1 MNLNEKNLLFHNT
14 DYNILLIIGQT
25 EYDDPIEDMEPLQ
38 EMVEIDE
45 VVSIEIASART
56 PAACPF
62 CGQMLSRKEQLI
74 KHVNSKH
81 PGKRVEVISQ
91 ASANHS
97 PSKKAKPAATLNGE
111 EFYDHQPQEVHPG
124 YYEMEANDTEDEIYN
139 EADEITEVTPEEIAA
154 GPPVIDD
161 SGIVT
166 VVVENARSPVGC
178 PFCDRMLTR
187 KENLMKHVERWH
199 ENQQINVIM
208 RSSLSQKEKSLL
220 SSPQIVPKKLV
231 KVEPKAEPS
240 PAAPAGDK
248 PKSKYKHVR
257 CPYCQLILT
266 RYANLKGHIYS
277 KHKGSEVP
285 ELNSDII
292 VENPEELYQQ
302 QQV

>member
-1 MNLNEKNLLFHNT
+1 MMCVKMLCFFT
-14 DYNILLIIGQT
+14 GQT
-25 EYDDPIEDMEPLQ
+25 EYDDPIEAMEPHI
-38 EMVEIDE
+38 EMTEIDE
-45 VVSIEIASART
+45 VVSVEIASART
-56 PAACPF
+56 PVACPF

-74 KHVNSKH
+74 KHVTSKH

-91 ASANHS
+91 ASANYS
-97 PSKKAKPAATLNGE
+97 PPKKAKPDVSLNGE
-111 EFYDHQPQEVHPG
+111 EFFDNQPQEVNPD

-139 EADEITEVTPEEIAA
+139 EVDEIMEITPEEISAA
-154 GPPVIDD
+154 APFIDD
-161 SGIVT
+161 NGVVT
-166 VVVENARSPVGC
+166 ITVENARSPVGC

-208 RSSLSQKEKSLL
+208 KSSQSQKEKNSVP
-220 SSPQIVPKKLV
+220 SPQIVPKKLV
-231 KVEPKAEPS
+231 KVEIKTEPS
-240 PAAPAGDK
+240 QAAVGDK

-277 KHKGSEVP
+277 KHKGSDVP